1 MPIMKNT
8 VSIEIYGHPIRALVD
23 TGASISCVAASVL
36 ARLGID
42 RNELQSMDATDAVAV
57 GGEKHH
63 SLGAL
68 SLPVSFENCIIS
80 HTFQVFK
87 KIQHPI
93 ILGLDF
99 LTLNKAVLDV
109 NQNTLS
115 LKDPIASPFPSN

>member
-36 ARLGID
+36 TRLGIH
-42 RNELQSMDATDAVAV
+42 RNELQSMDETDAVAV

-63 SLGAL
+63 SLGAF

-80 HTFQVFK
+80 HTFQVFEK
-87 KIQHPI
+87 FQHPI

-99 LTLNKAVLDV
+99 S
-109 NQNTLS
+109 NTQQSCLRC
-115 LKDPIASPFPSN
+115 